1 MEQFLGKSLNLGQK
15 SDILTVTMT
24 CLKTLISK
32 DQNQL
37 AKNPELEALI
47 KSMKIHSPFGP
58 DKKPERLTIS
68 FLSNGFFLSL
78 LRQMQ
83 NSRAVVFA
91 IAHDFL
97 LEKTLMCFGMFL
109 LVSNHCPEYPK
120 MIVAYLNF
128 IRPLIDNKDI
138 SYPIIR
144 AILCGI
150 EALIQ
155 RWPDYVPVL
164 EHFRILSDIAH
175 WVNSLSYCDDQ
186 IIVDTCGRVN
196 FFLGRLVNASR
207 IISENCSQLEM
218 KEIKIKL

>member
-1 MEQFLGKSLNLGQK
+1 MS
-15 SDILTVTMT
+15 
-24 CLKTLISK
+24 CLKILISN
-32 DQNQL
+32 DQKQL
-37 AKNPELEALI
+37 TKNPELEALI
-47 KSMKIHSPFGP
+47 QAMKIHSPFGS

-78 LRQMQ
+78 LRQLQ

-91 IAHDFL
+91 TAHDFL

-109 LVSNHCPEYPK
+109 LVSNHCPEFPK
-120 MIVAYLNF
+120 MIVEYFNF
-128 IRPLIDNKDI
+128 IRPLIGNKDI

-144 AILCGI
+144 AALCGI

-155 RWPDYVPVL
+155 RWPDYIPLL
-164 EHFRILSDIAH
+164 EHFRILSEIAH
-175 WVNSLSYCDDQ
+175 WINSLSYCDDE

-196 FFLGRLVNASR
+196 FFLGKLVNPSR

-218 KEIKIKL
+218 KELKMKL